1 MQGNLYIVSAPSGA
15 GKTSLVR
22 ALLEQD
28 RAIRLSVSYTTRAAR
43 PGEEEGIHYHFIGR
57 DEFQRRLE
65 AGDFLESAEVYGNY
79 YGTSHSWVVSRL
91 EQGHDI
97 LLEIDWQGAQQV
109 RKLLPQ
115 AISIFILP
123 PSLEAL
129 RQRLSNRGQDSQNI
143 IDNRMKSARD
153 EVSHAAEF
161 DYVIINDDFYSALQ
175 DLAAVTRAERLRTA
189 RQLCRQQA
197 LISQLSA

>member
-43 PGEEEGIHYHFIGR
+43 PGEEEGIHYHFISQ
-57 DEFQRRLE
+57 DEFKRRLE
-65 AGDFLESAEVYGNY
+65 AGDFLESAEVYGNH
-79 YGTSHSWVVSRL
+79 YGTSHSWVVSQL

-115 AISIFILP
+115 AITIFILP
-123 PSLEAL
+123 PSLQAL
-129 RQRLSNRGQDSQNI
+129 RERLSGRGQDSQNI
-143 IDNRMKSARD
+143 IDARMKTARD
-153 EVSHAAEF
+153 EVSHAPEF
-161 DYVIINDDFYSALQ
+161 DYVIINDDFYAALQ
-175 DLAAVTRAERLRTA
+175 DLAAVTRAERLRA
-189 RQLCRQQA
+189 AVQLRRQQD

>member
-43 PGEEEGIHYHFIGR
+43 PGEEEGIHYHFISQ
-57 DEFQRRLE
+57 DEFKRRLE
-65 AGDFLESAEVYGNY
+65 AGDFLESAEVYGNH
-79 YGTSHSWVVSRL
+79 YGTSHSWVVSQL

-115 AISIFILP
+115 AITIFILP
-123 PSLEAL
+123 PSLQAL
-129 RQRLSNRGQDSQNI
+129 RERLSGRGQDSQNI
-143 IDNRMKSARD
+143 IDTRMKTARD
-153 EVSHAAEF
+153 EVSHAPEF
-161 DYVIINDDFYSALQ
+161 DYVIINDDFYAALQ
-175 DLAAVTRAERLRTA
+175 DLAAVTRAERLRA
-189 RQLCRQQA
+189 AVQLRRQQD